1 MLAIRGMPVHAQAG
15 QCHLAACAIEVS
27 RSPRRGPLQQWGLRA
42 RLRDFGHEQERFSV
56 KHRTNCTLEVA
67 LYEKAATHLGY
78 FSLIRETVVNDI
90 ASY

>member
-67 LYEKAATHLGY
+67 LYNGPL
-78 FSLIRETVVNDI
+78 LIRGILFLTRETVVNDI